1 MSNQSPEMKASTL
14 SPASLLMRP
23 PLCAVPT
30 DLSVSSNDMTNVNN
44 NASNDDCSDSSN
56 PNMLQV
62 PNKRTATNA
71 AGRMKKLR
79 FNKHASVAGMNETKV
94 DDIATDIIIP
104 RERVV
109 SICNMDKDALDDYL
123 NEEGDSQEQEAELL
137 QYFQTTSGQEKLSQ
151 ITVTDTI
158 ASTNTSSVST
168 GSIAIPSTN
177 AYPLLENYQL
187 HQNATVDSNVMVTE
201 NTHMSNTVTSTNQVL
216 RKQDQINE
224 LRQYL
229 QQNLQQPPVQRGATS
244 KDGEERSET
253 SNSQVSSEHEF
264 HVDWKN
270 SDTAM
275 HSASSSLTAL
285 SLSYQQSAQD
295 NRTEKT
301 SLDAFNV
308 KIAQRKILPTAA
320 QAVLLRS
327 VRASP
332 ALVPDQT
339 QQSPNSR
346 SKNFNFVP
354 ISPGPQSP
362 RVISQ
367 PIPQMQSNI
376 HSFHGRNT
384 FLSPRRS
391 PAVRKLANKD
401 LGSCLESLQEPTI
414 TNFDTTFKNEISAS
428 APASPSI
435 TPHHFQFNTTIINP
449 YCNTTTNSANASL
462 NQVQHPHQHQHQ
474 ASCSISGM
482 CPVLERSQ
490 SVPLHCQSPAFNAPV
505 SNTAYN
511 SVCNFMA
518 QTPVPSEFAD
528 FSEDNFLDMLAQSS
542 TDHQINDKGNKMINS
557 MQGDCNRNIT
567 SNVSRSVPS
576 TPLPMSGFHLNPMN
590 NFGNVAGMDSNSM
603 MTNLTKNSVDNSK
616 SVPTTPIAMIGN
628 STTPFRYSPNMH
640 KDFLIN
646 GNTVDGIKGTHFY
659 STQSNSSSSSQSQ
672 RNVPQHQTVSSS
684 QSNTQVLLATT
695 TQPIEDL
702 PNYSDVRD
710 PIIEGSHLMNN
721 I

>member
-1 MSNQSPEMKASTL
+1 MVSPKMSNQSPEMKASTL

-30 DLSVSSNDMTNVNN
+30 DLSASSNDITNVNN

-79 FNKHASVAGMNETKV
+79 FIKHASVAGMNETKV

-123 NEEGDSQEQEAELL
+123 NEGGDSQEQEAELL
-137 QYFQTTSGQEKLSQ
+137 QYFQSTSGQEKLSQ
-151 ITVTDTI
+151 TTVTDTI
-158 ASTNTSSVST
+158 ASTNTATVST

-177 AYPLLENYQL
+177 AYPMLENYQL
-187 HQNATVDSNVMVTE
+187 NQNSTVDSNVRVTD
-201 NTHMSNTVTSTNQVL
+201 NTHMSNTVTSSNQML

-229 QQNLQQPPVQRGATS
+229 QQNLQQPPVIQSGATS
-244 KDGEERSET
+244 KNAEERSET

-270 SDTAM
+270 SNTAM

-285 SLSYQQSAQD
+285 SLPYQQTAQD
-295 NRTEKT
+295 NQTEET
-301 SLDAFNV
+301 SLDAINV

-327 VRASP
+327 VRASS
-332 ALVPDQT
+332 ALVANPT
-339 QQSPNSR
+339 QQSPNFR

-362 RVISQ
+362 RVTSQ

-376 HSFHGRNT
+376 HSAHGRNP

-391 PAVRKLANKD
+391 PAVRKLVNKD
-401 LGSCLESLQEPTI
+401 LGSCLKSLQEPTI
-414 TNFDTTFKNEISAS
+414 TSFDSTFKNEISAS

-449 YCNTTTNSANASL
+449 YCNTTTHSANASL
-462 NQVQHPHQHQHQ
+462 NQVHHPNQHQHQ
-474 ASCSISGM
+474 ATCSISGM

-505 SNTAYN
+505 SNTTYN
-511 SVCNFMA
+511 SICNSMA

-528 FSEDNFLDMLAQSS
+528 FSEDNFLDLLAESS
-542 TDHQINDKGNKMINS
+542 TDHLINNKGNKMTNL

-576 TPLPMSGFHLNPMN
+576 TPLPMSGFHLNPMS
-590 NFGNVAGMDSNSM
+590 NFGNIAGMDSNSL

-616 SVPTTPIAMIGN
+616 SVPTTPIATIGN

-640 KDFLIN
+640 RDFLIN
-646 GNTVDGIKGTHFY
+646 GNTVDGIKCTHFY
-659 STQSNSSSSSQSQ
+659 STQPNSSSSSQSQ
-672 RNVPQHQTVSSS
+672 RNVPQHQSVSST
-684 QSNTQVLLATT
+684 QSNTQVLLATS
-695 TQPIEDL
+695 TQPIKDL
-702 PNYSDVRD
+702 PN
-710 PIIEGSHLMNN
+710 
-721 I
+721 